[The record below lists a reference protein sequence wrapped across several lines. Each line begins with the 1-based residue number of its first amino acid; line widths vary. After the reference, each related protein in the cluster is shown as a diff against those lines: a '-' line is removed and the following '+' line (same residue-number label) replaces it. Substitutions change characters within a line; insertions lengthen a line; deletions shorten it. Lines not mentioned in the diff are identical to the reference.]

1 MVSRLLLGTK
11 DAEQRATWM
20 AQPSDGSDDRRGRM
34 RLDEGYTLD
43 AMERVLELVDA
54 PPGHSGSSGF
64 ASYPGGRFG

>member
-1 MVSRLLLGTK
+1 
-11 DAEQRATWM
+11 
-20 AQPSDGSDDRRGRM
+20 M